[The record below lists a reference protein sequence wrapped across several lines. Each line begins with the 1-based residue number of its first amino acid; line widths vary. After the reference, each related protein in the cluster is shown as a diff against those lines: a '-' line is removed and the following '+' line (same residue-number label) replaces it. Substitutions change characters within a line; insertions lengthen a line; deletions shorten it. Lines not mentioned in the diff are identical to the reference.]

1 MTPKLVSTES
11 LQPGKVMA
19 ECVCERERQQRNRE
33 TEEIQSKS

>member
-19 ECVCERERQQRNRE
+19 ECVCVRERDTAEKQRDRGDP
-33 TEEIQSKS
+33 K